1 MKQITKIS
9 NLHESA
15 KKIANKNSFKPLKI
29 LDLGPIKNFT
39 I

>member
-15 KKIANKNSFKPLKI
+15 KKIANENSFKPLKI
-29 LDLGPIKNFT
+29 VTLSLVKNFT